1 MAEISFTPSN
11 ILVTG
16 GAGFIGSHV
25 VKRLVKNYPQY
36 KIVNFDCLD
45 YCSCL
50 KNLSDLKGYP
60 NYKFVEGNICS
71 SDFVRHI
78 LISEN
83 IDTIMHF
90 AAQSHVD
97 NSFGNSFAFTKVNIF
112 GTHVLLE
119 AAYRCGIKRFIH
131 VSTDEV
137 YGENDGEHHNEE
149 MVLEPTNPYSATK
162 AGAEFIAKSYLRSF
176 KLPLIITRGNNV
188 FGPHQY
194 PEKLIPKFICRLQR
208 GLPCCIHG
216 NGENTRSF
224 IFVEDVAK
232 AFDLI
237 LHKGTVGEIYNIGIN
252 VEQSNLKVAKDILE
266 LFDLKDKEK
275 DLIVFVEDR
284 KYNDR
289 RYAIDSSKLNR
300 LGWLPETEWK
310 DGLKKTID
318 WYRTNSENWGRTAL
332 ETALRAHPNLPTR
345 AEPQQEESGEQ

>member
-1 MAEISFTPSN
+1 
-11 ILVTG
+11 
-16 GAGFIGSHV
+16 
-25 VKRLVKNYPQY
+25 
-36 KIVNFDCLD
+36 
-45 YCSCL
+45 
-50 KNLSDLKGYP
+50 
-60 NYKFVEGNICS
+60 
-71 SDFVRHI
+71 
-78 LISEN
+78 
-83 IDTIMHF
+83 MHF

-266 LFDLKDKEK
+266 LFDLTEKEK
-275 DLIVFVEDR
+275 ELIVFVEDR

-300 LGWLPETEWK
+300 LGWAPETEWK

-345 AEPQQEESGEQ
+345 SEAHQEESGEQ